1 LVLYIIAAV
10 WFHCYVLQQYGFT
23 IMFLKQQLVAAGVTK
38 VKWCWG
44 KLIAIPTIIK
54 FYFWLDA
61 T

>member
-1 LVLYIIAAV
+1 
-10 WFHCYVLQQYGFT
+10 
-23 IMFLKQQLVAAGVTK
+23 MFLKQQLVAAGVTK